1 MSERDDEELS
11 RLVAELVTALR
22 DLETELDPPRG
33 PRPPTPREL
42 RRFTSEV
49 AIPGAILVLETNVRA
64 LRLLQRALELSER
77 TDQTREDVRL
87 GDRARTV
94 SDTTLDKLD
103 DALADLESAVRGRAD
118 NEEAARILDDARRLR
133 EEVGTRLEEYGNEED
148 SDETGPGDERGDGD
162 TGPQVDVDAELES
175 IKSELDEQADDRSE
189 DGADTSGESGDGD
202 DDDPDDDA
210 LDDDAANPP
219 D

>member
-22 DLETELDPPRG
+22 DLEAELDPPRG

-103 DALADLESAVRGRAD
+103 DALADLEGAVRGRAD
-118 NEEAARILDDARRLR
+118 NEEAAQILDEARRLR
-133 EEVGTRLEEYGNEED
+133 EEVGTRLEEHGNEED
-148 SDETGPGDERGDGD
+148 DDEAGPGDERGDGD
-162 TGPQVDVDAELES
+162 TSPQVDVDAELES
-175 IKSELDEQADDRSE
+175 IKAELDEQAGDRPE
-189 DGADTSGESGDGD
+189 DGADTPGESGDGD
-202 DDDPDDDA
+202 DDAPDDDA
-210 LDDDAANPP
+210 PDDDGNPP
-219 D
+219 E